1 MFQKVL
7 RGLQNKLVRR
17 AKPPPVP
24 QRAPGVG
31 SRPPAQLGKSRTA
44 PPRQIPLSRE
54 QIDEI
59 MAAQWTMRVATI
71 GPGSRINLT
80 PMWFG
85 WAGGAIY
92 FFGQGQKIVNLRR
105 NPVCTVIVDRNE
117 KFPELQGI
125 MAQGQGRVLE
135 DVEAENS
142 DPHLVDVRAQIG
154 VKYNGGYGQP
164 LLDVP
169 RPFAATARG
178 RNRRWVVMA
187 PEHIVS
193 WDHFK
198 LSSNSSRNG

>member
-1 MFQKVL
+1 
-7 RGLQNKLVRR
+7 
-17 AKPPPVP
+17 
-24 QRAPGVG
+24 
-31 SRPPAQLGKSRTA
+31 
-44 PPRQIPLSRE
+44 
-54 QIDEI
+54 

-80 PMWFG
+80 PMWFA

-92 FFGQGQKIVNLRR
+92 FYGRGQKIVNLRR

-125 MAQGQGRVLE
+125 MLQGQGRVLE

-142 DPHLVDVRAQIG
+142 DPHLANVRAQIG

-164 LLDVP
+164 LLEAP
-169 RPFAATARG
+169 PPYAATARG

-187 PEHIVS
+187 PEFVVS
-193 WDHFK
+193 WDHAK
-198 LSSNSSRNG
+198 LSRNSSRNSK